1 MTAFST
7 IYNPWFNSFP
17 SALDFTYHSNV
28 RAYFTF
34 GTDANEHFIVTTTN
48 AVYINAGGGH
58 DYIQGFSGDD
68 TLYGGDG
75 QDLIIGNNGWD
86 NIYGGDDHDRL
97 YGGIGRDN
105 IFGEAG
111 HDLIYG
117 GADEDF
123 IMGGSGHDT
132 IYGDEE
138 RDHIYGGVGHDTIYG
153 GAGSDEIEGGG
164 DNDTLYGNENNDFVA
179 GGSGNDVIFGNEGN
193 DELQGDAGID
203 RIYGGTGDD
212 TFYLRAAEP
221 SASGVDIITDFTRDA
236 TTGGMDNFR
245 ISLNAD
251 VVAQPTST
259 IRARDLVADITFATA
274 HTTAPNFTSSTDDA
288 TILNT
293 IITRTS
299 GGNDALLLVLEDVSV
314 TLATELFVFEISG
327 DGQDN
332 TIYGSANADIVRGD
346 GSASRGGDD
355 TIYGGAGWDNLAGG
369 YGNDRIYGEGGSDI
383 IGGEGG
389 ENYLDGGAGVDEIN
403 GGDWRDVIFGGADSD
418 SIDGGDGD
426 NYINGE
432 DGYDSIRAGTGRD
445 YIEGGNGNDSIQ
457 SSSGDDTLFGGL
469 GDDRIYA
476 GAGADWID
484 GGAGTDRISGSNGAD
499 TITGGAGNDRIFGGF
514 DNDILRGG
522 LGIDVIDG
530 DQGSDIYYVENT
542 APAEENTDILAD
554 FRRRSNTGEYDRLR
568 IVLEANTPQAW
579 TLDEV
584 LTQANLRVTQEH
596 KTTDHVSTKTD
607 SRSVKNTIFY
617 HTNGT
622 ASTDDDVMV
631 LIVEDFTD
639 TLTLDAIQ
647 IAITGNAQDNSMT
660 GRSTD
665 DVMHGGDG
673 EDTISGGGGAD
684 IIYGEHGGDDIRG
697 DAGADKIYGGSGSD
711 AIRGG
716 AGDDNLYGGTG
727 HDEIHGGGDGD
738 YIYGG
743 AGIDTIK
750 GEDGADTLIGGGGA
764 DTIEGGAGAD
774 IIEGGGG
781 ADMLKGGAGFDRISG
796 GASDDIFDLDITAT
810 TDADADLIVDFV
822 HSAFYGEYDRLQVTL
837 AADAT
842 TPTTIDALK
851 TTANLRVV
859 KSDTNPI
866 DARSRTDSREQNTLI
881 YATNATET
889 DTSDDILLAVLE
901 DFTDA
906 LTLDMFVLATNGT
919 SGRDT
924 IRQTTIAPD
933 LIYGGAGNDTI
944 SGGAGDD
951 ILYGE
956 SGVDSI
962 RGEAGDDKIYGGVD
976 FDILYGGDGKDII
989 YGGASGDVVDGQNG
1003 DDILFGGAGNDRILG
1018 GSGDDYIDSGG
1029 GDDDIEAGVGNDTII
1044 GGAGHDD
1051 IEGDAGINTLEGN
1064 SGNDVFDIFNIR
1076 GSGSNANIVRDF
1088 TYDAGSGEQD
1098 YIGLTA
1104 AINGTNAVRLTTIAE
1119 LEFVLGL
1126 RIATA
1131 QKNIGRIDSKTDDE
1145 AINNTLIYDTKFSST
1160 PDDDSIIMV
1169 LEDFTE
1175 DLTLDMFRLL
1185 INGDGNDN
1193 NITTGSGDDK
1203 IYGSRGH
1210 NILRGGAGDDEIFG
1224 GTGADTIY
1232 GDAGND
1238 KIRGNEDVDTISGG
1252 ADIDTLTGAH
1262 GDDVFVL
1269 DLAAQATDT
1278 DIITDFTRNGSTNND
1293 RIRIDTARGSENT
1306 LSALLTAAGI
1316 RTAKEHKNAEGI
1328 SSTTD
1333 SSHIQNTI
1341 IYKIVGADDSQGTE
1355 TNDIMLMVLEDF
1367 ASNLTIDMFQI
1378 I

>member
-28 RAYFTF
+28 RAYVTF
-34 GTDANEHFIVTTTN
+34 GTDANEHFIVTTSTS
-48 AVYINAGGGH
+48 VYINAGGGH
-58 DYIQGFSGDD
+58 DYLQGFSGDD

-153 GAGSDEIEGGG
+153 GTGSDEIEGGG
-164 DNDTLYGNENNDFVA
+164 DNDTIYGNENNDFIS
-179 GGSGNDVIFGNEGN
+179 GGSGNDVILGNEGD
-193 DELQGDAGID
+193 DELRGDAGID
-203 RIYGGTGDD
+203 RIIGGAGDD

-236 TTGGMDNFR
+236 TTGGVDNFR
-245 ISLNAD
+245 ISLSAIITP
-251 VVAQPTST
+251 QPSST
-259 IRARDLVADITFATA
+259 IRAGDLLADIKFETA
-274 HTTAPNFTSSTDDA
+274 HTSLPNFTSSSDDA
-288 TILNT
+288 MILNT
-293 IITRTS
+293 LISRKS
-299 GGNDALLLVLEDVSV
+299 GGDDALFVVLEDVSI
-314 TLATELFVFEISG
+314 TQTTDLFIFDISG

-332 TIYGSANADIVRGD
+332 IIYGGAGDDIIDGD
-346 GSASRGGDD
+346 GSSGRGGDD
-355 TIYGGAGWDNLAGG
+355 TLYGGAGGDHLNGG
-369 YGNDRIYGEGGSDI
+369 YGEDTLYGEGGADTI
-383 IGGEGG
+383 NGEEG
-389 ENYLDGGAGVDEIN
+389 ENYLDGGAGADQIY
-403 GGDWRDVIFGGADSD
+403 GGTGRDVIFGGAGSD
-418 SIDGGDGD
+418 FINGEDGDNYIQGEDGHDAIETGIHRDYINGGAGNDRIEGGDGDDRLDGGDGD
-426 NYINGE
+426 
-432 DGYDSIRAGTGRD
+432 
-445 YIEGGNGNDSIQ
+445 
-457 SSSGDDTLFGGL
+457 
-469 GDDRIYA
+469 DRIY
-476 GAGADWID
+476 GNRDEDWID
-484 GGAGTDRISGSNGAD
+484 GGAGDDRILGGGGAD
-499 TITGGAGNDRIFGGF
+499 TITGGAGNDRIFGGYE
-514 DNDILRGG
+514 NDTVRGG

-530 DQGSDIYYVENT
+530 DHGSDIYYVDST
-542 APAEENTDILAD
+542 APSAENTDILAD
-554 FRRRSNTGEYDRLR
+554 FRRRSSTGEYDRLR
-568 IVLEANTPQAW
+568 IVLEANTTQIW

-584 LTQANLRVTQEH
+584 LTQANLRVSQEH
-596 KTTDHVSTKTD
+596 KTTDRATTKTD

-617 HTNGT
+617 HTNAT
-622 ASTDDDVMV
+622 TNTDDDVMILV
-631 LIVEDFTD
+631 VEDFTD

-660 GRSTD
+660 GGSTD
-665 DVMHGGDG
+665 DVIHGGDG

-684 IIYGEHGGDDIRG
+684 IIYGEHGADDVRG
-697 DAGADKIYGGSGSD
+697 DAGADRLYGGSGSD

-716 AGDDNLYGGTG
+716 TGDDNLYGGTG
-727 HDEIHGGGDGD
+727 HDEIHGGDDGD

-764 DTIEGGAGAD
+764 DIIEGGAGAD
-774 IIEGGGG
+774 IIDGGGG

-810 TDADADLIVDFV
+810 TSADADLIVDFV

-859 KSDTNPI
+859 KSDTNPL

-881 YATNATET
+881 YATNATDT

-906 LTLDMFVLATNGT
+906 LTLDMFVMATNGT

-962 RGEAGDDKIYGGVD
+962 RGEAGDDKIYGGAD
-976 FDILYGGDGKDII
+976 FDILYGGDGNDII

-1018 GSGDDYIDSGG
+1018 GAGDDYIDSGS

-1076 GSGSNANIVRDF
+1076 GSGAHANIVRDF

-1098 YIGLTA
+1098 HIGLTA

-1119 LEFVLGL
+1119 LESTLGI

-1131 QKNIGRIDSKTDDE
+1131 QKNIGRIDSKTDDM

-1160 PDDDSIIMV
+1160 TGDDSIIMV
-1169 LEDFTE
+1169 LEDFTK

-1185 INGDGNDN
+1185 INGDGSDN

-1252 ADIDTLTGAH
+1252 ADIDTLTGAQGH
-1262 GDDVFVL
+1262 DVFVL

-1293 RIRIDTARGSENT
+1293 RIRIDTARGSEST

-1316 RTAKEHKNAEGI
+1316 RTAKEHKNATSI

-1355 TNDIMLMVLEDF
+1355 TNDIMLMVLEDY

>member
-1 MTAFST
+1 M
-7 IYNPWFNSFP
+7 
-17 SALDFTYHSNV
+17 
-28 RAYFTF
+28 
-34 GTDANEHFIVTTTN
+34 
-48 AVYINAGGGH
+48 AG
-58 DYIQGFSGDD
+58 
-68 TLYGGDG
+68 
-75 QDLIIGNNGWD
+75 
-86 NIYGGDDHDRL
+86 R
-97 YGGIGRDN
+97 
-105 IFGEAG
+105 
-111 HDLIYG
+111 
-117 GADEDF
+117 GAD
-123 IMGGSGHDT
+123 
-132 IYGDEE
+132 
-138 RDHIYGGVGHDTIYG
+138 
-153 GAGSDEIEGGG
+153 
-164 DNDTLYGNENNDFVA
+164 
-179 GGSGNDVIFGNEGN
+179 
-193 DELQGDAGID
+193 
-203 RIYGGTGDD
+203 
-212 TFYLRAAEP
+212 
-221 SASGVDIITDFTRDA
+221 II
-236 TTGGMDNFR
+236 
-245 ISLNAD
+245 
-251 VVAQPTST
+251 
-259 IRARDLVADITFATA
+259 
-274 HTTAPNFTSSTDDA
+274 H
-288 TILNT
+288 
-293 IITRTS
+293 
-299 GGNDALLLVLEDVSV
+299 
-314 TLATELFVFEISG
+314 
-327 DGQDN
+327 
-332 TIYGSANADIVRGD
+332 GD
-346 GSASRGGDD
+346 GSAMWGGDD
-355 TIYGGAGWDNLAGG
+355 TIYGGTGG
-369 YGNDRIYGEGGSDI
+369 DHLNGGDGEDAIYGEDGADTI
-383 IGGEGG
+383 NGEGG
-389 ENYLDGGAGVDEIN
+389 ENYLDGGAGADQIY
-403 GGDWRDVIFGGADSD
+403 GGDYRDVIFGGTQGDYL
-418 SIDGGDGD
+418 DGNDGD
-426 NYINGE
+426 NHIEGEAGHDTIMAGMHRDYING
-432 DGYDSIRAGTGRD
+432 GA
-445 YIEGGNGNDSIQ
+445 GNDRIESG
-457 SSSGDDTLFGGL
+457 SGDDSVFGGL

-476 GAGADWID
+476 GPGADWID
-484 GGAGTDRISGSNGAD
+484 GGGGADFLSGSNGED
-499 TITGGAGNDRIFGGF
+499 HIIGGAGNDRIYGSF
-514 DNDILRGG
+514 DTDTIRGG
-522 LGIDVIDG
+522 LGNDIIDG

-542 APAEENTDILAD
+542 APSEENTDILAD

-568 IVLEANTPQAW
+568 IVVEANTPQAW

-596 KTTDHVSTKTD
+596 KTTDRVSTKTD
-607 SRSVKNTIFY
+607 SLNIKNTIFY

-622 ASTDDDVMV
+622 ASTGDDVAI

-647 IAITGNAQDNSMT
+647 IAITGNTQDNSMT

-684 IIYGEHGGDDIRG
+684 IIYGEHGADDMRG
-697 DAGADKIYGGSGSD
+697 DAGADRLYGGSGSD

-716 AGDDNLYGGTG
+716 AGDDNIYGGTG
-727 HDEIHGGGDGD
+727 HDTLDGGDDGD

-743 AGIDTIK
+743 AGIDSIK
-750 GEDGADTLIGGGGA
+750 GADGADTLIGGGGA
-764 DTIEGGAGAD
+764 DIIEGGAGAD
-774 IIEGGGG
+774 ILEGGGG
-781 ADMLKGGAGFDRISG
+781 ADILKGGAGFDRISG
-796 GASDDIFDLDITAT
+796 GAGDDIFDLDITAT

-859 KSDTNPI
+859 KSDTNPL

-881 YATNATET
+881 YATNATDA

-906 LTLDMFVLATNGT
+906 LTLDMFVMATNGT

-924 IRQTTIAPD
+924 IRQTTTAPD

-962 RGEAGDDKIYGGVD
+962 RGEAGDDKIYGGID
-976 FDILYGGDGKDII
+976 FDILYGGDGNDII
-989 YGGASGDVVDGQNG
+989 HGGTGGDVVDGQNG
-1003 DDILFGGAGNDRILG
+1003 DDILFGGADNDRILG
-1018 GSGDDYIDSGG
+1018 GAGDDYVDAGS
-1029 GDDDIEAGVGNDTII
+1029 GDDDIEAGAGNDTII
-1044 GGAGHDD
+1044 GGAGNDD
-1051 IEGDAGINTLEGN
+1051 IEGGAGINTLEGN

-1076 GSGSNANIVRDF
+1076 GSGAHANIVRDF
-1088 TYDAGSGEQD
+1088 TYDAGSGDMGGGEQD

-1119 LEFVLGL
+1119 LESVLGL

-1169 LEDFTE
+1169 LEDFTK

-1252 ADIDTLTGAH
+1252 ADIDTLTGAQGH
-1262 GDDVFVL
+1262 DVFVL

-1293 RIRIDTARGSENT
+1293 RIRIDTARGNENT

-1333 SSHIQNTI
+1333 SSSIQNTI